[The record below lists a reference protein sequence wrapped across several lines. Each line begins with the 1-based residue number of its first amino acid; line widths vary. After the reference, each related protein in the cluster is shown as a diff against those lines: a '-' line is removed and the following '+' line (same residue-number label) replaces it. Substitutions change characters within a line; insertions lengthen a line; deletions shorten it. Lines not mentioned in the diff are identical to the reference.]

1 MAADTS
7 QIQAELLQIE
17 LAIELDQGKS
27 VSEVAEKFG
36 LTIAVVKEVAKKSGS
51 AEPKI
56 KKIKTRRFST
66 TEQTVLVERL
76 ARGEAL
82 EDIAAE
88 FRSSVTDMGTYCL
101 ISTNFAPDIS

>member
-36 LTIAVVKEVAKKSGS
+36 LTIAVVKDVAKNNLL
-51 AEPKI
+51 AKI
-56 KKIKTRRFST
+56 VILMF
-66 TEQTVLVERL
+66 L
-76 ARGEAL
+76 G
-82 EDIAAE
+82 
-88 FRSSVTDMGTYCL
+88 
-101 ISTNFAPDIS
+101 

>member
-36 LTIAVVKEVAKKSGS
+36 LTIAVVKDVAKKSGS
-51 AEPKI
+51 
-56 KKIKTRRFST
+56 
-66 TEQTVLVERL
+66 
-76 ARGEAL
+76 
-82 EDIAAE
+82 
-88 FRSSVTDMGTYCL
+88 
-101 ISTNFAPDIS
+101 

>member
-36 LTIAVVKEVAKKSGS
+36 LTIAVEIGRASC
-51 AEPKI
+51 
-56 KKIKTRRFST
+56 R
-66 TEQTVLVERL
+66 ER
-76 ARGEAL
+76 
-82 EDIAAE
+82 
-88 FRSSVTDMGTYCL
+88 V
-101 ISTNFAPDIS
+101 